1 MSRPL
6 HVYFLPSEF
15 EPEDLRDG
23 TAVIVDIL
31 RASTTMTH
39 ALANGADCVIPC
51 GSVDDAIGLR
61 DLETG
66 GSYLLGGERGG
77 IKIDGFDLS
86 NSPDDYSQQ
95 VVEKRKIG
103 FTTTN
108 GTRALLRSQQA
119 TEIIIGAFVNL
130 QTVASH
136 LLKNENAVH
145 IVCAGTDGAI
155 TGEDVLFAG
164 ALSALL
170 VERKADDFD
179 VTDSAR
185 IAMSFWH
192 QKCGSTTGSTEVEQA
207 MRKTQGGRNLI
218 RLGYE
223 KDIATASAIDS
234 VPVLGKVFD
243 GPVIRSANGSSSPL

>member
-1 MSRPL
+1 MNRPL
-6 HVYFLPSEF
+6 HVYFLPVEF
-15 EPEDLRDG
+15 SPDDLRDG
-23 TAVIVDIL
+23 SAVIVDIL

-39 ALANGADCVIPC
+39 ALANGADCVVPC
-51 GSVDDAIGLR
+51 GSVDDAIALR
-61 DLETG
+61 DGEDNG
-66 GSYLLGGERGG
+66 QCLLGGERGG

-86 NSPDDYSQQ
+86 NSPDDYCRE
-95 VVEKRKIG
+95 VVDNRKIG

-119 TEIIIGAFVNL
+119 DEIIIGAFVNL
-130 QTVASH
+130 QVVVSQ
-136 LLKNENAVH
+136 LLKTSTAVY
-145 IVCAGTDGAI
+145 IVCAGTDGAV

-164 ALSALL
+164 ALSKEL
-170 VERKADDFD
+170 VAQNADAFD

-185 IAMSFWH
+185 IAISFWN
-192 QKCGSTTGSTEVEQA
+192 QECGSTTDADALEAA

-223 KDIATASAIDS
+223 KDIATASAINS

-243 GPVIRSANGSSSPL
+243 GPVIRRIAS